1 MANKLTIGV
10 DVGGTNLKAGLVD
23 AAFAVVERRE
33 IETQAARG
41 VDHVLARIAGLIG
54 ELREISGRNGAP
66 VGAVG
71 VGVPGPLDFAR
82 GLVFNAPNLP
92 GWVNVPVRD
101 RLSEAC
107 GAAILVENDANAA
120 AYGEF
125 VAGAGRDS
133 QDMVLLTLGT
143 GVGGGIVA
151 DGRVHRGA
159 FGNAGEV
166 GHIIVQPGGRACP
179 CGQFGCLERYSSA
192 NAIEQRAAEAIRAG
206 RPSRLADA
214 MQHSGEIDAPDVA
227 AAARAGDA
235 LAAEIWDDACR
246 YLALACTTLQHIV
259 NPRVVVLGGGL
270 INAGAQLLVP
280 VRRHLEALT
289 WRMADDRPRV
299 EFATL
304 GGDAGI
310 IGAAAIAA
318 SSERRSTPP
327 PDSVHARSVDRF
339 TPGAQ

>member
-1 MANKLTIGV
+1 MADRLTIGV
-10 DVGGTNLKAGLVD
+10 DVGGTNLKAGLV
-23 AAFAVVERRE
+23 AAGHVVIERRE
-33 IETQAARG
+33 IETEAARG
-41 VDHVLARIAGLIG
+41 VDHVLSRIAKLIAD
-54 ELREISGRNGAP
+54 LRRAAEARGAAI
-66 VGAVG
+66 GAIG

-101 RLSEAC
+101 RLSAAC
-107 GAAILVENDANAA
+107 GAVVVVENDANAA

-125 VAGAGRDS
+125 VAGAGRES
-133 QDMVLLTLGT
+133 RDMVFLTLGT

-166 GHIIVQPGGRACP
+166 GHVIVQPGGRACP
-179 CGQFGCLERYSSA
+179 CGQLGCLERYSSA
-192 NAIEQRAAEAIRAG
+192 SAIEQRAAEAVRAG
-206 RPSRLADA
+206 RASVLTDTLRRGAA
-214 MQHSGEIDAPDVA
+214 IDAPEVA

-270 INAGAQLLVP
+270 IGAGAQLLEP
-280 VRRHLEALT
+280 VRQHLAALT
-289 WRMADDRPRV
+289 WKMAEDWPRV
-299 EFATL
+299 ELATL
-304 GGDAGI
+304 GGDAGV

-318 SSERRSTPP
+318 AT
-327 PDSVHARSVDRF
+327 
-339 TPGAQ
+339 

>member
-1 MANKLTIGV
+1 MADPLTIGI
-10 DVGGTNLKAGLVD
+10 DVGGTNLKAGLVGPQH
-23 AAFAVVERRE
+23 AIIERRE
-33 IETQAARG
+33 IETEAARG
-41 VDHVLARIAGLIG
+41 VDHVLARIAALIL
-54 ELREISGRNGAP
+54 ELRRAAGLRGS
-66 VGAVG
+66 AVRGIG

-101 RLSEAC
+101 RLSAAC
-107 GAAILVENDANAA
+107 GAAVQVENDANAA

-133 QDMVLLTLGT
+133 HDMVFLTLGT

-166 GHIIVQPGGRACP
+166 GHVIVQPGGRACP
-179 CGQFGCLERYSSA
+179 CGQLGCLERYSSA
-192 NAIEQRAAEAIRAG
+192 SAIEQRTAEALRAG
-206 RPSRLADA
+206 RDSSLAA
-214 MQHSGEIDAPDVA
+214 QLRAGREIDAPDVA

-270 INAGAQLLVP
+270 IRSGPQLLDP
-280 VRRHLEALT
+280 VRRHLAALT
-289 WRMADDRPRV
+289 WKMAADCPRI
-299 EFATL
+299 ELATL
-304 GGDAGI
+304 GGDAGV

-318 SSERRSTPP
+318 
-327 PDSVHARSVDRF
+327 DS
-339 TPGAQ
+339 